1 MDRISPGSANSWKS
15 SFLHPSE
22 EMKKDLFNSCS
33 QGYST
38 NRLLTDLA
46 CRDVEMVQSE
56 ISKVLIIYTVFDS
69 SYFSGWD
76 YRLVFACFLR
86 KGMQNIDGKGYM
98 PVADYLPTLLSEMT
112 MFHDAKS
119 LEGRLEFNSVNQA
132 LRYPFEVDIED
143 ANDLRPMS
151 GTINGTPYTRIQ
163 RPSLVTPRSLYGKV
177 TKYSILEYNPLL
189 DSSNM
194 TMEDWIKIAVD
205 IELNYELFDSF
216 VVLHGT
222 DTMCYTSSALS
233 FMLEDLGKTVI
244 VRPLPLIFLDNWFS
258 DSNGRG

>member
-1 MDRISPGSANSWKS
+1 
-15 SFLHPSE
+15 
-22 EMKKDLFNSCS
+22 
-33 QGYST
+33 
-38 NRLLTDLA
+38 
-46 CRDVEMVQSE
+46 
-56 ISKVLIIYTVFDS
+56 
-69 SYFSGWD
+69 
-76 YRLVFACFLR
+76 
-86 KGMQNIDGKGYM
+86 MQNIDGKGYM

-132 LRYPFEVDIED
+132 LRYPFQVDIEEL
-143 ANDLRPMS
+143 NDTRPID
-151 GTINGTPYTRIQ
+151 GTINGTPYTQIK

-205 IELNYELFDSF
+205 IGNKTHMRNTAELNYELFDSF

-244 VRPLPLIFLDNWFS
+244 VCPLFPIRRLDYRL
-258 DSNGRG
+258 SNPHGRGPKRRCRKSTWRFNDRRVPKFLSNSQGILSSLKLVYSSRIIFIVETEPSK